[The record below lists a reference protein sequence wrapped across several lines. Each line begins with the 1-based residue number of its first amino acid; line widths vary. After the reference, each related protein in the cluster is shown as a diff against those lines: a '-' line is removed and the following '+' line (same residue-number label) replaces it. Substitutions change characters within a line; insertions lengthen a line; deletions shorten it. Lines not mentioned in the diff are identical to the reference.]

1 MRKRSVRCVGVML
14 GLILLLG
21 AQRAAAAESPAPA
34 EEDADKVLICPIC
47 SKASS
52 EDATYGT
59 KAGYTLTR
67 GATNTL
73 LGWTEMFRRP
83 VDEVKKGGN
92 VFSGIG
98 AGVSHSVTRTLGGL
112 GEVFTFWTPKIQNS
126 YVHLSDDCPICMGK
140 R

>member
-1 MRKRSVRCVGVML
+1 MRARLNGVLHVMI
-14 GLILLLG
+14 GLALVWGG
-21 AQRAAAAESPAPA
+21 ASLVAAE
-34 EEDADKVLICPIC
+34 DQADQVLICPIC

-52 EDATYGT
+52 EDASYSE

-83 VDEVKKGGN
+83 VDEVKQGGN
-92 VFSGIG
+92 VLSGIG
-98 AGVSHSVTRTLGGL
+98 SGVSHSLTRTLGGL

-126 YVHLSDDCPICMGK
+126 YVHFSDDCPICMGK

>member
-1 MRKRSVRCVGVML
+1 MRNGTVRIVGAL
-14 GLILLLG
+14 FGLALLLG
-21 AQRAAAAESPAPA
+21 SGSPAAAQ
-34 EEDADKVLICPIC
+34 DDQDKVLICPIC

-73 LGWTEMFRRP
+73 LGWTELFRRP
-83 VDEVKKGGN
+83 VDEVKSGGN
-92 VFSGIG
+92 VVSGIG
-98 AGVSHSVTRTLGGL
+98 EGISHSFTRTLGGL
-112 GEVFTFWTPKIQNS
+112 GEVLTFWTPKIQNS
-126 YVHLSDDCPICMGK
+126 YVHFSDDCPVCMGK